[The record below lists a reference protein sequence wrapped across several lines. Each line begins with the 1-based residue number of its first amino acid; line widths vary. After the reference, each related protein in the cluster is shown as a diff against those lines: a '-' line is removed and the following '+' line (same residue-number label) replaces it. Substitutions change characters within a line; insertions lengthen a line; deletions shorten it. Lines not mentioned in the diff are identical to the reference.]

1 VVVLVEQG
9 MPVSAHDV
17 AEELRRRL
25 PDVGV
30 LKLHKLLYYAQGWH
44 LIWAD
49 RPLFRE
55 PIVAWVNGP
64 VVRELWVDERH
75 ERGRPRP
82 QGLDGDELRTIEYVV
97 ERYGRFSGKDLIR
110 LTHAED
116 PWRDVS
122 ESDDPNVTANPT
134 PEISHDALRRWFERD
149 EEQVAHVAAVERLRG
164 RANVYSFAPPRA
176 TPAVEAAVARAITGQ
191 RVRHNRPE

>member
-1 VVVLVEQG
+1 

-44 LIWAD
+44 LTWSG

-82 QGLDGDELRTIEYVV
+82 QRLDGDQARTIDYVV
-97 ERYGRFSGKDLIR
+97 ARYGRFSGKDLIR

-122 ESDDPNVTANPT
+122 ESDDPQVATNPN
-134 PEISHDALRRWFERD
+134 PEISHDALRRWFDRD
-149 EEQVAHVAAVERLRG
+149 EEQVAHMAAVEKLRS
-164 RANVYSFAPPRA
+164 RANVYSFAPVAA
-176 TPAVEAAVARAITGQ
+176 TPTVEGAVARAIKGQ
-191 RVRHNRPE
+191 RVRHDRPR